1 LVQLVQYGRVSPMIR
16 LDPRSSDPIYLQVV
30 EQIKHLIAVGQLKP
44 ADQLPTVRQLAV
56 ELRVNPNTVARAYTQ
71 LAEEGVIS
79 TQQGRGTYV
88 LEMPPPADQRRLR
101 REKLVTV
108 VDAFLRDAERMGYA
122 PVELEKVL
130 NDRFAVWQR
139 VQTKKS

>member
-1 LVQLVQYGRVSPMIR
+1 MIR

-30 EQIKHLIAVGQLKP
+30 EQIKYLIAGGRLKA

-108 VDAFLRDAERMGYA
+108 VDAFLRDVERMGYA

>member
-1 LVQLVQYGRVSPMIR
+1 MIR

-44 ADQLPTVRQLAV
+44 ADQLPTVRQLAI

-88 LEMPPPADQRRLR
+88 LEVPPPADQRRLR

>member
-1 LVQLVQYGRVSPMIR
+1 MIR

-108 VDAFLRDAERMGYA
+108 VDAFLRDVERMGYA

>member
-1 LVQLVQYGRVSPMIR
+1 MIR

-44 ADQLPTVRQLAV
+44 ADQLPTVRQLAI

-88 LEMPPPADQRRLR
+88 LEVPPPADQRRLR

-108 VDAFLRDAERMGYA
+108 VDAFLRDVERMGYA

>member
-1 LVQLVQYGRVSPMIR
+1 MIR

-44 ADQLPTVRQLAV
+44 VDQLPTVRQLAV

-108 VDAFLRDAERMGYA
+108 VDAFLRDVERMGYA
-122 PVELEKVL
+122 PVELEKAL

>member
-1 LVQLVQYGRVSPMIR
+1 MIR

-30 EQIKHLIAVGQLKP
+30 EQIKHLIAGGQLKA

-108 VDAFLRDAERMGYA
+108 VDAFLRDVERMGYA

-139 VQTKKS
+139 VQIKKS

>member
-1 LVQLVQYGRVSPMIR
+1 MIR

-30 EQIKHLIAVGQLKP
+30 EQIKHLIAGGQLKA

-108 VDAFLRDAERMGYA
+108 VDAFLRDVERMGYA

>member
-1 LVQLVQYGRVSPMIR
+1 MIR

-30 EQIKHLIAVGQLKP
+30 EQIKHLITVGQLKP